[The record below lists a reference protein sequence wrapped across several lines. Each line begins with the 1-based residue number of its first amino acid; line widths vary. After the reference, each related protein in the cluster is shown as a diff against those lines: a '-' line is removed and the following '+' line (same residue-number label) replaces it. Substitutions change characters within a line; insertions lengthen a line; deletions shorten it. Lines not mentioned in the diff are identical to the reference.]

1 MKEIMRRGEPFFFP
15 GNRTGCLLIHGFTGT
30 PKEMRGLGENLASM
44 GYSVHAPR
52 LFGHAT
58 DPNDLIRARWPD
70 WVASTLDGFH
80 LLRNI
85 CDHIVVLGLSMGG
98 TLSLYLAARLPISG
112 VVAMSTPFKTP
123 HTLVGPMRPIIPLL
137 SRFWRFA
144 GKGPPDWIDQLAFKE
159 HIDYP
164 AYPVRGG
171 AEIHDLQAEMRQGL
185 AQISMPVLLIYS
197 KLDQSV
203 TEEHGQNIKR
213 NLTSAETEILWL
225 ENSGHVITDD
235 ADRQLVYTS
244 AANFVKR
251 VTESVV

>member
-1 MKEIMRRGEPFFFP
+1 
-15 GNRTGCLLIHGFTGT
+15 
-30 PKEMRGLGENLASM
+30 
-44 GYSVHAPR
+44 
-52 LFGHAT
+52 
-58 DPNDLIRARWPD
+58 
-70 WVASTLDGFH
+70 
-80 LLRNI
+80 
-85 CDHIVVLGLSMGG
+85 
-98 TLSLYLAARLPISG
+98 
-112 VVAMSTPFKTP
+112 
-123 HTLVGPMRPIIPLL
+123 MRPIIPLL

-144 GKGPPDWIDQLAFKE
+144 GKGPPDWIDQQAFKE